1 MLSVA
6 HVKVDEAQ
14 AKLRAWFHATARDA
28 TFATGTNRSH
38 TPHDLGAFLVL
49 WRQLWLANTTETS

>member
-49 WRQLWLANTTETS
+49 WRQL